1 MAAHFNDSSADIV
14 PVVITGEDEETY
26 ASASTIFE
34 HVTFQKEHP
43 DDIRVRALLR
53 MADDKQAAELA
64 AHPIVQRSFASL
76 PPVNGM
82 QPFGLTGQPMRG
94 IEGKY
99 GVTVDH
105 VLRSLCT
112 TFVFQLDE
120 FARN

>member
-43 DDIRVRALLR
+43 DDIRIRALLR
-53 MADDKQAAELA
+53 TADDKQPADLA

-112 TFVFQLDE
+112 TFVFQLNE
-120 FARN
+120 FARI

>member
-1 MAAHFNDSSADIV
+1 MAAHDSSADIV

-53 MADDKQAAELA
+53 VADDKQAAELA
-64 AHPIVQRSFASL
+64 VHPIVKRSFASL

>member
-1 MAAHFNDSSADIV
+1 MAAHFNDISADII
-14 PVVITGEDEETY
+14 PVVITGEDEETW
-26 ASASTIFE
+26 ALARTIFE
-34 HVTFQKEHP
+34 HVTFQKENP
-43 DDIRVRALLR
+43 DNTRVHAFLR
-53 MADDKQAAELA
+53 TTDDEQTADLA
-64 AHPIVQRSFASL
+64 AHPIVKRSFASL

-82 QPFGLTGQPMRG
+82 HPFGLTGQPMRG

-120 FARN
+120 FAHN